1 MKERFARYLVLIA
14 VLSLSLSRGANAER
28 NECGANAESN
38 AERKNRDKEAIN
50 AEQNERKTCAVKTN
64 RYEDIQGTTSTCPV
78 KTNRYEDTPTCA
90 VKTNRYEDIVAVI
103 ADLRCEDEKIREKL
117 CTSPL
122 SLCAINSKQV
132 QGCRTTVRLK
142 HNV

>member
-28 NECGANAESN
+28 NECGANA
-38 AERKNRDKEAIN
+38 AIN